1 MTLERRHALVTGGGT
16 GIGAAIALALAGEG
30 ATVTVAGRREGPL
43 RDIAGQS
50 ERIHWRIMDVE
61 DEAMVIEGIKA
72 ASEMHGGIDIL
83 VANAGIAETAPLRSI
98 TLEHWREVQRINVEG
113 VMLSMREVITG
124 MVERGWG
131 RIIVI
136 SSIAG
141 LAGLRYCAAYSASKH
156 AVIGLVKCA
165 AEEVLTSG
173 VTVNAL
179 CPGYVMTPIVE
190 RNIEKIMARSNLSQ
204 DEALAALRDTNPFG
218 RLIEPE
224 EVATAAC
231 WLCGSGSGA
240 VTAQA
245 IPISGGQV

>member
-1 MTLERRHALVTGGGT
+1 MVTGGGT

-30 ATVTVAGRREGPL
+30 ATVTVAGRREDPL
-43 RDIAGQS
+43 RNIAGQS
-50 ERIHWRIMDVE
+50 ARIHWRIMDVE
-61 DEAMVIEGIKA
+61 DEAMVVEGTKA
-72 ASEMHGGIDIL
+72 ATEMHGGIDIL

-190 RNIEKIMARSNLSQ
+190 RNIEKIMARSNLSH

-224 EVATAAC
+224 EVAAAAC
-231 WLCGSGSGA
+231 WLCGPGSGA